1 MRRVL
6 VVQRRRVGE
15 PKEYL
20 ETEFL
25 LPKSGVVVAQ
35 RVPEVSMGKYEEVSE
50 RTNRSLEGSRKDFV
64 QFFREKEV
72 MGVDEAS
79 QRFLGVVS

>member
-6 VVQRRRVGE
+6 VVQRRGIGE
-15 PKEYL
+15 PQEYL
-20 ETEFL
+20 EAELL

-35 RVPEVSMGKYEEVSE
+35 RVPEVSMGKCEEVSE
-50 RTNRSLEGSRKDFV
+50 RTNRGLEGSRKDFV

>member
-15 PKEYL
+15 PEEYL

-35 RVPEVSMGKYEEVSE
+35 RVPEVSMGKCEEVSE
-50 RTNRSLEGSRKDFV
+50 RTDRGLEGSRENFV
-64 QFFREKEV
+64 QFLREEEM

-79 QRFLGVVS
+79 ERFLEVVS